1 MNINKSQLYQH
12 CLVLLDE
19 RIAMYQQE
27 VKAAQDA
34 ANAEGK
40 SSVGDKYETTRAQMQ
55 GERDRQA
62 RMLAEVQKQ
71 REALANISTQAME
84 SVQIGSLVATSMAL
98 FYLTVS
104 LGKVEFNGQ
113 EIQVISPVSPIG
125 QELLNQTEGKTFT
138 FRGKK
143 IAIKQ
148 IY

>member
-1 MNINKSQLYQH
+1 MNLNKSQLHKY
-12 CLVLLDE
+12 CLELLDE

-62 RMLAEVQKQ
+62 RMLADAQKQ
-71 REALANISTQAME
+71 REALAQISIQPMQN
-84 SVQIGSLVATSMAL
+84 VQIGALVKTSMAT

-104 LGKVEFNGQ
+104 LGKVVFEGQ
-113 EIQVISPVSPIG
+113 DIQVISSVSPIG
-125 QELLNQTEGKTFT
+125 QELLNHTAGDSIT

-143 IAIKQ
+143 IKITE

>member
-1 MNINKSQLYQH
+1 MNINKSHLHRH
-12 CLVLLDE
+12 CLALLDE

-27 VKAAQDA
+27 VEAAQAA

-71 REALANISTQAME
+71 REALANISTQAMD
-84 SVQIGSLVATSMAL
+84 SVQIGALVATSMAT

-104 LGKVEFNGQ
+104 LGKIEFEGKG
-113 EIQVISPVSPIG
+113 IQVISPVSPIG
-125 QELLNQTEGKTFT
+125 QELLNQTAGQSFT

-143 IAIKQ
+143 IAIKEVN
-148 IY
+148 